1 MILWR
6 RMEMNKRLIASILA
20 VACISSFV
28 GCSQKASNSSSSSS
42 AESSSSSAETTT
54 ASSSEEEARDLG
66 GMEIIVGDWW
76 SSGEESAPQNAKDEA
91 TQEYRKEIQ
100 EKYNFKIKQVAIS
113 DWGGMQELFTTS
125 VMAGDPK
132 ASVFILAPSWIAQPI
147 ANDLAYDLATIKSLD
162 FSQSKWNKLVTE
174 LTTKGKSIYGMAAG
188 KPEPRLGLFWNKRLF
203 KEAGLDENLPYDLQK
218 SGDWTWSKF
227 EELCQK
233 LTRDTNNDGKMDTY
247 AMVNFSPE
255 LFSGAIFSNNAE
267 FITKGSDGKYANG
280 TKSPEFLE
288 ALQWA
293 VSLIQKGYEMPTP
306 QDANWDWFV
315 SAFHDAKAAMIASE
329 EYRVGTWKDMKDDF
343 GFVLF
348 PKGPKAKD
356 YRTYFSDNVA
366 VIPSCFDAETADKI
380 AFAYNLYTNPTPG
393 YEDEDSWKDSYYSL
407 FRDERAVDETL
418 ALMYKDGVGCV
429 NYINMIPNISIGDI
443 AWDVYALVSTPAEKI
458 EAISGTWQAAIDEA
472 NK

>member
-1 MILWR
+1 
-6 RMEMNKRLIASILA
+6 MNKRLIASILA
-20 VACISSFV
+20 ATCISSFV
-28 GCSQKASNSSSSSS
+28 GCSQKAVDSSSSSSS
-42 AESSSSSAETTT
+42 AESSSSSEETTT

-66 GMEIIVGDWW
+66 GMEIVIGDWW

-91 TQEYRKEIQ
+91 TQEYRKMIQ

-132 ASVFILAPSWIAQPI
+132 ASVFILAPGWTVQPI
-147 ANDLAYDLATIKSLD
+147 ANNLVYDLATIKSLD
-162 FSQSKWNKLVTE
+162 FSQSKWNKYAIE
-174 LTTKGKSIYGMAAG
+174 LMTKGKSIYGMASG
-188 KPEPRLGLFWNKRLF
+188 KPEPKLGLFWNKRLF

-247 AMVNFSPE
+247 AMANFSPE

-267 FITKGSDGKYANG
+267 FITKGPDGKYSNG

-306 QDANWDWFV
+306 QDANWDWFGP
-315 SAFHDAKAAMIASE
+315 AFHDAKVAMIASE
-329 EYRVGTWKDMKDDF
+329 EYRVGMWKDMKDDF
-343 GFVLF
+343 GFVMF

-356 YRTYFSDNVA
+356 YRTYFSDNIA

-393 YEDEDSWKDSYYSL
+393 YEDEDSWKDSYYSS

-418 ALMYKDGVGCV
+418 ELMYKDGIGTV
-429 NYINMIPNISIGDI
+429 NYLSIIPNISVGDI
-443 AWDVYALVSTPAEKI
+443 AYDVYALGSTPAEKI